1 MLLPRQPIL
10 VILLLKFRKEIGRQV
25 MKLRIKE
32 LREEMHYTQKD
43 VADKIG
49 NTPRNVCNWENGTN
63 EPDCETLVKLA
74 DALYV
79 SLDDLFGRT
88 DGFDFKKTT
97 EKDLGAILRQ
107 ISKLTDDQIA
117 ALSAFLATIAK

>member
-1 MLLPRQPIL
+1 
-10 VILLLKFRKEIGRQV
+10 

-49 NTPRNVCNWENGTN
+49 NTARNVSNWESGSH

-79 SLDDLFGRT
+79 SLDDLFGRIE
-88 DGFDFKKTT
+88 GFDFKKTT
-97 EKDLGAILRQ
+97 DKDLGSIMRQ
-107 ISKLTDDQIA
+107 ISKLNDEQRQS
-117 ALSAFLATIAK
+117 LSAFLSTISK